1 MCVLQ
6 VQVKG
11 PPIGRRW
18 GHSGSVIAHS
28 QLLTEIVIFG
38 GRSIDLIGYELANTT
53 VLQFGK
59 STSCGSHD

>member
-6 VQVKG
+6 VQVKDPG
-11 PPIGRRW
+11 IERRW
-18 GHSGSVIAHS
+18 GHSASVIAHS

-38 GRSIDLIGYELANTT
+38 GRTEYGLESANTT

>member
-6 VQVKG
+6 VQVKDPG
-11 PPIGRRW
+11 IERRY
-18 GHSGSVIAHS
+18 GHSASVIAHS

-38 GRSIDLIGYELANTT
+38 GCYDYRLADTT